1 MKIQSD
7 INDLKASLEQ
17 TKKGAGRKVAKA
29 ETKIET
35 YQQLIN
41 ELWDYKVDPKGLQ
54 VCWNLEKEKQ
64 LVQKINHKKNNFNID
79 GTNEKENKTWNQ

>member
-7 INDLKASLEQ
+7 INDLKASLDQ

-41 ELWDYKVDPKGLQ
+41 ELWDYKVDPKRFASWLELRERKIVGLEDQ
-54 VCWNLEKEKQ
+54 SQKE
-64 LVQKINHKKNNFNID
+64 
-79 GTNEKENKTWNQ
+79 

>member
-41 ELWDYKVDPKGLQ
+41 ELWDYKVDPKRFASWLELRERKIVGLEDQ
-54 VCWNLEKEKQ
+54 SQKE
-64 LVQKINHKKNNFNID
+64 
-79 GTNEKENKTWNQ
+79 